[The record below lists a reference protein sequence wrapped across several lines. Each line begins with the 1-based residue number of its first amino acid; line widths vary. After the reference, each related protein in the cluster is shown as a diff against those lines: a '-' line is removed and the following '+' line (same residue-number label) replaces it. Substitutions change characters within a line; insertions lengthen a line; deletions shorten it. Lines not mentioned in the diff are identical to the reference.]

1 MAPKS
6 SKTLLFLLS
15 NSLTWLELRYPKR
28 IIGVIA
34 MQLILSVLDLLGVV
48 LIGLVGA
55 LSVNSLQST
64 PPSARILD
72 IVSKVGLHELPINKQ
87 ITILGVISVV
97 VLVSRSMASLVITKK
112 IMYFFSRRSAD
123 LSISLTKKLFSQ
135 PLLTIKERSSQDI
148 LYSLTSGA
156 QYLMVQVLGTCTV
169 LVADIAVLTL
179 LMIGLV
185 AFDPL
190 TAFSTFAIFA
200 TVALALHKLL
210 SAKAG
215 ALGAQNAKIN
225 IEGNKAINES
235 LTAFRE
241 AFVGNRFNY
250 YIQKIAK
257 SRQDLAEVS
266 GRVNFMPYISKY
278 VIEATVILGALIIT
292 GIQIII
298 WDAAHAVAALG
309 IFLAAGSRIG
319 PSVLRLQQGLVQ
331 VRNSLGMASPTLNL
345 MEELRTTNSLEG
357 KVSDL
362 RTNHDEFIPTI
373 EISNLSYSYPNIEIE
388 IVSKLELL
396 IVEGS
401 YVAIVGSSG
410 VGKSTL
416 VDLILGILAPT
427 TGKIIISGRSPREAI
442 IHWPGAIG
450 YVPQDVAISD
460 GTILENVLM
469 GYSND
474 TLSAEAI
481 YDLLRTVELESFV
494 RGLDKELETQVGE
507 RGSKL
512 SGGQRQRLGI
522 ARALVT
528 KPKILILDEATS
540 ALDGETEAAIS
551 DSLLNLRNSVTIIA
565 IAHRLRTVKNADF
578 ILYLKPSGKY
588 EVGTYQELL
597 LGSESFR
604 QTMQIEF

>member
-1 MAPKS
+1 MAQKS
-6 SKTLLFLLS
+6 SGTSVSLLR
-15 NSLTWLELRYPKR
+15 NSLKWLEPKQQKR
-28 IIGVIA
+28 IIGVLA
-34 MQLILSVLDLLGVV
+34 MQIVLSVLDLLGVV

-64 PPSARILD
+64 SPSPRIQD
-72 IVSKVGLHELPINKQ
+72 ILSKIGLQDLPIQQQ
-87 ITILGVISVV
+87 IAILGVIAGII
-97 VLVSRSMASLVITKK
+97 LVGRSMASLVITKK
-112 IMYFFSRRSAD
+112 IIYFFSRRSAD
-123 LSISLTKKLFSQ
+123 LSVSLTKRLFAQ
-135 PLLTIKERSSQDI
+135 PLLTIQARSSQDI
-148 LYSLTSGA
+148 LYSLTRGTEF
-156 QYLMVQVLGTCTV
+156 LMIQVLGTSTV
-169 LVADIAVLTL
+169 LVADIAVLAL
-179 LMIGLV
+179 LMFGLV

-190 TAFSTFAIFA
+190 TAFSTFLIFS
-200 TVALALHKLL
+200 TVAFALHKSL
-210 SAKAG
+210 STKAG
-215 ALGAQNAKIN
+215 KLGEQNARFN

-235 LTAFRE
+235 LTAYRE
-241 AFVGNRFNY
+241 AFVGNRFGY
-250 YIQKIAK
+250 YIQKIDH
-257 SRQDLAEVS
+257 SRKGLAEIS
-266 GRVNFMPYISKY
+266 GHVNFMPYISKY
-278 VIEATVILGALIIT
+278 AIEATVILGALIIS
-292 GIQIII
+292 GIQVII

-309 IFLAAGSRIG
+309 IFLAAGTRIG
-319 PSVLRLQQGLVQ
+319 PSVLRLQHGV
-331 VRNSLGMASPTLNL
+331 VYIRNSLGLASPTLRI
-345 MEELRTTNSLEG
+345 MEELKDSKYVEG
-357 KVSDL
+357 GVHEL
-362 RTNHDEFIPTI
+362 RTEHDEFSPSL
-373 EISNLSYSYPNIEIE
+373 EISNLTYSYPSMQCDVI
-388 IVSKLELL
+388 SKLELKIL
-396 IVEGS
+396 EGS

-416 VDLILGILAPT
+416 VDLILGILSPT
-427 TGKIIISGRSPREAI
+427 SGKILISGRSPREAI

-469 GYSND
+469 GYSNE
-474 TLSAEAI
+474 TLSTEAI

-528 KPKILILDEATS
+528 QPKILILDEATS
-540 ALDGETEAAIS
+540 ALDGETEASIS

-578 ILYLKPSGKY
+578 ILYLKPGGKY